1 MSDYGLR
8 HDGSQKSSG
17 YFGELTNKHGDVMT
31 EFTVGVNID
40 GQEMDIPTLVPTLSK
55 QELDTLRNLDDGAP
69 IPDPI
74 VQAAID
80 HAMYRRSVGKS
91 VFADKKDKAQAK
103 AVRKA
108 LGL

>member
-1 MSDYGLR
+1 MADYGLR
-8 HDGSQKSSG
+8 NDGTAKSSG
-17 YFGELTNKHGDVMT
+17 YLGELTNKHGDVMT

-40 GQEMDIPTLVPTLSK
+40 GKEVDIPTLVPTLSK
-55 QELDTLRNLDDGAP
+55 GELNTLLNLDDGEP
-69 IPDPI
+69 VPDNI

-103 AVRKA
+103 AVRQA